1 MKFIH
6 FYLFLL
12 FYACSLPTNEE
23 SNAVA
28 RVGENYLFISDL
40 NDHFGLRYNNGD
52 SIQISN
58 RLINDWAEQLLY
70 LKKAEINLNS
80 NEKNRLDELVRT
92 YRNDLYVKTYK
103 DKAIQSILDSVVDIK
118 EIENYFEQNK
128 ANFRTNK
135 DLLRGRYVRVRN
147 ENYNLR
153 TIRRS
158 LQRFND
164 NDKVFLDS
172 IALQFTTYSMNDSI
186 WVQASQFFNR
196 LPSINER
203 RYKNF
208 LKNNTFFELQDSLE
222 VYLVVVEEVVL
233 RNNLAP
239 LEYVTPT
246 LKQILINKRKLE
258 LMSQFDREI
267 IEEGLRQNTY
277 ELYE

>member
-1 MKFIH
+1 MKFIY
-6 FYLFLL
+6 FYSFLL
-12 FYACSLPTNEE
+12 FSACNISTNEE
-23 SNAVA
+23 SDAVA
-28 RVGENYLFISDL
+28 RVGESYLFASDL
-40 NDHFGLRYNNGD
+40 QDQIGPQYDRD
-52 SIQISN
+52 SLQIAN
-58 RLINDWAEQLLY
+58 RLIDDWAEQLLY
-70 LKKAEINLNS
+70 LKKAEINLS
-80 NEKNRLDELVRT
+80 SSEKKQLDELVRT

-103 DKAIQSILDSVVDIK
+103 DKAIQSQLDSVVDQA
-118 EIENYFEQNK
+118 EIQDYFEQNK

-158 LQRFND
+158 LRRFND
-164 NDKVFLDS
+164 VDKVFLDS

-196 LPSINER
+196 LPSLSER

-222 VYLVVVEEVVL
+222 VYLVVIEEVVL
-233 RNNLAP
+233 RNELAP
-239 LEYVTPT
+239 MEYVKPT

-258 LMSQFDREI
+258 LMRQFDREI
-267 IEEGLRQNTY
+267 IEEGFRQKSY

>member
-1 MKFIH
+1 MKLIY

-12 FYACSLPTNEE
+12 FSACKLPTNEE
-23 SNAVA
+23 SNALA
-28 RVGENYLFISDL
+28 RVGENYLFLSDIK
-40 NDHFGLRYNNGD
+40 DQIGPRNNGD
-52 SIQISN
+52 SLQIAN
-58 RLINDWAEQLLY
+58 RLIDDWAEQLLY
-70 LKKAEINLNS
+70 LEKAEINLS
-80 NEKNRLDELVRT
+80 STEKNRLDELVRT

-103 DKAIQSILDSVVDIK
+103 DKAIQSLLDSVVDQA
-118 EIENYFEQNK
+118 EIQEYFEQNK

-147 ENYNLR
+147 ENYNLQ

-158 LQRFND
+158 LRRFND
-164 NDKVFLDS
+164 FDKVFLDS

-186 WVQASQFFNR
+186 WIQASQFFNR

-239 LEYVTPT
+239 LEYVMPT

-258 LMSQFDREI
+258 LMSEFDREI

-277 ELYE
+277 EVYD

>member
-1 MKFIH
+1 MKFIS
-6 FYLFLL
+6 FLL
-12 FYACSLPTNEE
+12 LLLISACNLPTNDE
-23 SNAVA
+23 SDAVA
-28 RVGENYLFISDL
+28 RVGENYLFSSDL
-40 NDHFGLRYNNGD
+40 QDQIGPRYNGD
-52 SIQISN
+52 SLQIAN
-58 RLINDWAEQLLY
+58 RLIDDWAEQLLY
-70 LKKAEINLNS
+70 LKKAEINLS
-80 NEKNRLDELVRT
+80 SSEKKQLDELVRT

-103 DKAIQSILDSVVDIK
+103 DKAIQSQLDSVVDQA
-118 EIENYFEQNK
+118 EIQDYFEQNK

-147 ENYNLR
+147 ENFNLN

-158 LQRFND
+158 LRRFND
-164 NDKVFLDS
+164 LDKIFLDS

-196 LPSINER
+196 LPLISER

-222 VYLVVVEEVVL
+222 VYLVIVEEVVL
-233 RNNLAP
+233 RNELAP

-258 LMSQFDREI
+258 LMRQFDREI
-267 IEEGLRQNTY
+267 IEEGLQQNTY
-277 ELYE
+277 EVYE

>member
-1 MKFIH
+1 MKLIY

-12 FYACSLPTNEE
+12 FSACKLPTNEE
-23 SNAVA
+23 SNALA
-28 RVGENYLFISDL
+28 RVGENYLFISDIK
-40 NDHFGLRYNNGD
+40 DQIGPRNNGD
-52 SIQISN
+52 SLQIAN
-58 RLINDWAEQLLY
+58 RLIDDWAEQLLY
-70 LKKAEINLNS
+70 LEKAEINLS
-80 NEKNRLDELVRT
+80 STEKNRLDELVRT

-103 DKAIQSILDSVVDIK
+103 DKAIQSLLDSVVDQA
-118 EIENYFEQNK
+118 EIQEYFEQNK

-147 ENYNLR
+147 ENYNLQ

-158 LQRFND
+158 LRRFND
-164 NDKVFLDS
+164 FDKVFLDS

-186 WVQASQFFNR
+186 WIQASQFFNR

-222 VYLVVVEEVVL
+222 VYLVVIEEVVL

-239 LEYVTPT
+239 LEYVMPT

-258 LMSQFDREI
+258 LMSEFDREI

-277 ELYE
+277 EVYD

>member
-1 MKFIH
+1 MKFIS
-6 FYLFLL
+6 FLL
-12 FYACSLPTNEE
+12 LLLISACNLPTNDE
-23 SNAVA
+23 SDAVA
-28 RVGENYLFISDL
+28 RVGENYLFSSDL
-40 NDHFGLRYNNGD
+40 QDQIGPRYNGD
-52 SIQISN
+52 SLQIAN
-58 RLINDWAEQLLY
+58 RLIDDWAEQLLY
-70 LKKAEINLNS
+70 LKKAEINLNAT
-80 NEKNRLDELVRT
+80 EKKRLDKLVRT

-103 DKAIQSILDSVVDIK
+103 DMAIQSQLDSVVDQV
-118 EIENYFEQNK
+118 EIQDYFEQNK

-147 ENYNLR
+147 ENFNLN

-158 LQRFND
+158 LRRFND
-164 NDKVFLDS
+164 LDKIFLDS

-186 WVQASQFFNR
+186 WVHASQFFNR
-196 LPSINER
+196 LPLIRER

-233 RNNLAP
+233 RNELAP

-258 LMSQFDREI
+258 LMRQFDREI
-267 IEEGLRQNTY
+267 IEEGLQQNTY
-277 ELYE
+277 EVYE

>member
-1 MKFIH
+1 
-6 FYLFLL
+6 
-12 FYACSLPTNEE
+12 
-23 SNAVA
+23 
-28 RVGENYLFISDL
+28 LFISDL
-40 NDHFGLRYNNGD
+40 QDQIGPRYNGD
-52 SIQISN
+52 SLQIAN
-58 RLINDWAEQLLY
+58 RLIDDWAEQLLY
-70 LKKAEINLNS
+70 LKKAEINLS
-80 NEKNRLDELVRT
+80 STEKKRLDELVRT

-103 DKAIQSILDSVVDIK
+103 DKAIQSQLDSLVDQV
-118 EIENYFEQNK
+118 EIQDYFEQNK

-153 TIRRS
+153 TIRSS
-158 LQRFND
+158 LRRFNYA
-164 NDKVFLDS
+164 DKVFLDS

-196 LPSINER
+196 LPSISER

-233 RNNLAP
+233 RNDLAP

-258 LMSQFDREI
+258 SMRQFDREI
-267 IEEGLRQNTY
+267 IEEGLRQNIY
-277 ELYE
+277 EVYE

>member
-1 MKFIH
+1 MKFIY

-12 FYACSLPTNEE
+12 FSACNLSTNEE
-23 SNAVA
+23 SDAVA
-28 RVGENYLFISDL
+28 RVGENYLFTSDL
-40 NDHFGLRYNNGD
+40 QDQIGPQYDGD
-52 SIQISN
+52 SLQIAN
-58 RLINDWAEQLLY
+58 RLIDDWAEQLLY
-70 LKKAEINLNS
+70 LKKAEINLS
-80 NEKNRLDELVRT
+80 STEKKRLDELVRT

-103 DKAIQSILDSVVDIK
+103 DKAIQLLLDSVVESE
-118 EIENYFEQNK
+118 EIQDYFEQNK

-158 LQRFND
+158 LRRFND
-164 NDKVFLDS
+164 ADKIFLDS

-196 LPSINER
+196 LPSISER

-233 RNNLAP
+233 RNDLAP

-258 LMSQFDREI
+258 LMREFDREI

-277 ELYE
+277 EVYE

>member
-1 MKFIH
+1 MKFIS

-12 FYACSLPTNEE
+12 ISACNFPTNDE
-23 SNAVA
+23 SDAVA
-28 RVGENYLFISDL
+28 RVGENYLFSSDL
-40 NDHFGLRYNNGD
+40 QDQIGPLYNGD
-52 SIQISN
+52 SLQIAN
-58 RLINDWAEQLLY
+58 RLIDDWAEQLLY

-80 NEKNRLDELVRT
+80 TEKKRLDKLVRT

-103 DKAIQSILDSVVDIK
+103 DMAIQSQLDSVVDQV
-118 EIENYFEQNK
+118 EIQDYFEQNK

-147 ENYNLR
+147 ENFNLS

-158 LQRFND
+158 LRRFND
-164 NDKVFLDS
+164 LDKIFLDS

-196 LPSINER
+196 LPSISER

-208 LKNNTFFELQDSLE
+208 LKNNSFFELQDSLE

-233 RNNLAP
+233 RNELAP
-239 LEYVTPT
+239 LEYVMPT

-258 LMSQFDREI
+258 LMRQFDREI
-267 IEEGLRQNTY
+267 IEEGLQQNTY
-277 ELYE
+277 EIYE

>member
-1 MKFIH
+1 MKFIY
-6 FYLFLL
+6 FYSFLL
-12 FYACSLPTNEE
+12 FSACNLSTNEE
-23 SNAVA
+23 SDAVA
-28 RVGENYLFISDL
+28 RVGENYLFSSDL
-40 NDHFGLRYNNGD
+40 QDQIGPQYDGD
-52 SIQISN
+52 SLQIAN
-58 RLINDWAEQLLY
+58 RLIDDWAEQLLY
-70 LKKAEINLNS
+70 LKKAEINLS
-80 NEKNRLDELVRT
+80 SSEKKQLDELVRT
-92 YRNDLYVKTYK
+92 YRNDLYVKNYK
-103 DKAIQSILDSVVDIK
+103 DKAIQSQLDSVVEQA
-118 EIENYFEQNK
+118 EIQDYFEQNK

-153 TIRRS
+153 TMRRS
-158 LQRFND
+158 LRRFND
-164 NDKVFLDS
+164 VDKIFLDS

-196 LPSINER
+196 LPLISER

-233 RNNLAP
+233 RNELAP

-258 LMSQFDREI
+258 LMRQFDREI
-267 IEEGLRQNTY
+267 IEEGLQQNTY
-277 ELYE
+277 EVYE